1 MRASRVAEKRR
12 TGLLRA
18 PPARLR
24 LGTVI
29 GDFAVSTTRNSL
41 RQSDQ
46 PAGTNSAP
54 WPVRSRRPSWR
65 QHLVDAEHGLREGLQ
80 RDSTLCIHLFLD
92 CVILVV
98 CGVFGLAAWQ
108 WVALSLALTGMLV
121 AEFFHHALRVMASLI
136 PDQRAGAHVQRLGTA
151 GALVAAVG
159 GLATI
164 LLLLADRAHELF
176 GR

>member
-1 MRASRVAEKRR
+1 M
-12 TGLLRA
+12 
-18 PPARLR
+18 
-24 LGTVI
+24 
-29 GDFAVSTTRNSL
+29 STTHSSLRNS
-41 RQSDQ
+41 D
-46 PAGTNSAP
+46 PAVPRGDAP
-54 WPVRSRRPSWR
+54 WPGRSRRPTWR
-65 QHLVDAEHGLREGLQ
+65 QHLVDAEHGLREGLR

-98 CGVFGLAAWQ
+98 CGVFGLAPWQ

-121 AEFFHHALRVMASLI
+121 AEFFHLALRAMASLF
-136 PDQRAGAHVQRLGTA
+136 PDQRAAAHVQRLGTA

-164 LLLLADRAHELF
+164 LLLLAERGQELF

>member
-1 MRASRVAEKRR
+1 M
-12 TGLLRA
+12 
-18 PPARLR
+18 
-24 LGTVI
+24 
-29 GDFAVSTTRNSL
+29 STTRNSL
-41 RQSDQ
+41 RNSDQ
-46 PAGTNSAP
+46 TAETGDAP
-54 WPVRSRRPSWR
+54 WPVRSRRPPWR

-80 RDSTLCIHLFLD
+80 RDSTLCIHLFID

-136 PDQRAGAHVQRLGTA
+136 PDQCGAHVQRLGTA

-159 GLATI
+159 GIATI
-164 LLLLADRAHELF
+164 LLLLADRAHESF